1 MGEGSGVGAREA
13 FGDWGVEPAEVVE
26 PVLRDGAVGGA
37 PVHRDGLEE
46 VVAGAVEVALVYQFG
61 AVEGAIVV
69 REGVVVGLSEEAVGT
84 GDYGNSVERLGKTVN
99 VYRHVCG
106 RQLLDRTTGDAV
118 ALCGVDNVE
127 AVAAALNNGHMRVL
141 AGCLLHSQ
149 SHAAGVAHEDEV
161 AALQMI
167 PLCVGCGCKQQG

>member
-1 MGEGSGVGAREA
+1 MGEGGGVGAREA

-26 PVLRDGAVGGA
+26 PVLRDGAVWGA
-37 PVHRDGLEE
+37 PVHGNGLEE
-46 VVAGAVEVALVYQFG
+46 VVAVAVEVALVYQFG

-149 SHAAGVAHEDEV
+149 SHAAGVAHKEQV
-161 AALQMI
+161 AALKAI
-167 PLCVGCGCKQQG
+167 PLRGCSATAKR

>member
-13 FGDWGVEPAEVVE
+13 FWDGGAKTTEMVE
-26 PVLRDGAVGGA
+26 PVDGDGAVWGA
-37 PVHRDGLEE
+37 PVHGNGLEE
-46 VVAGAVEVALVYQFG
+46 VVAVAVEVALVYQLGAIEG
-61 AVEGAIVV
+61 AVVV
-69 REGVVVGLSEEAVGT
+69 HEGVVVGLSEEAVGA

-106 RQLLDRTTGDAV
+106 RKLLDRTTGDAV

-127 AVAAALNNGHMRVL
+127 AVAAALNNGHMCVL

-161 AALQMI
+161 AALQMF
-167 PLCVGCGCKQQG
+167 PLCVGGDCKQQG